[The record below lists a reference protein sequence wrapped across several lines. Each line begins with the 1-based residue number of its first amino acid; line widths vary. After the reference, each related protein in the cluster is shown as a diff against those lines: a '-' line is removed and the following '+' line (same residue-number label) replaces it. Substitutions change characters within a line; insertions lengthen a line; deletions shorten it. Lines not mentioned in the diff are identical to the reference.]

1 VRLLLD
7 TCSLIWLAGEPDK
20 LSTGARAALD
30 DDQNDILL
38 SDVSVLEV
46 CLKWQ
51 SGKLVLPNPPRM
63 WIDQQVQTWEFEPLA
78 LERTHMFRSAE
89 LPAHHRDPFDRLL
102 VSQAIEEGLT
112 IVTPDAAVSRYP
124 VATLW

>member
-1 VRLLLD
+1 LRLLLD
-7 TCSLIWLAGEPDK
+7 TCTLLWLAGDPEK
-20 LSTGARAALD
+20 LSPAARSALD
-30 DDQNDILL
+30 DDKNPLLL

-51 SGKLVLPNPPRM
+51 SGKLTLPSPPRM
-63 WIDQQVQTWEFEPLA
+63 WTEQQRQTWELDQLVLTRE
-78 LERTHMFRSAE
+78 HMFRSAE

-112 IVTPDAAVSRYP
+112 IVTPDAAVARYP